1 MPSERPRRSRRRAP
15 RARAC
20 CGGSTCLRSCEL
32 PSFSPIAL
40 AAAPLVRMTRPA
52 GSRGPAEPVSGRGRT
67 SSVTRRSALVGLA
80 AAGIAATVLL
90 FGGILSG
97 SKTVDPIR
105 AAIAAAGP
113 AAAKQDALTRLLA
126 GLSTGDTAG
135 YVRKLERHVAA
146 HPQDGDALTLLGLAY
161 QQRARET
168 GDPTFYKLSGEAL
181 RRASSAGGQRALI
194 VQGEASLANTR
205 HRFRDGLRLAR
216 LAISLAPD
224 NAAAYGALGDALVNL
239 GRYRPA
245 FKAYDRMTLLTPGIA
260 SYTRVAS
267 ARELLGRPAAAA
279 EADELALQTGDSIV
293 PEHVAWTLVQL
304 GNVRFNMGR
313 LTAAAKAYRMALSRL
328 PRYVHAEAG
337 LARVEA
343 SEGLYGI
350 AIARLR
356 RVVQVLP
363 VPAYVIMLGDVLH
376 VSGRER
382 EARREYALVG
392 AIERLFEANGVRT
405 ELQTAVFD
413 LDHRR
418 HVADALARARRA
430 YASAPGVYAE
440 DALAWG
446 LFRAGRCAEARSHSA
461 HALRLGTRDAL
472 LTFHRAEIERC
483 LGSASARSWFR
494 RALAINPHFS
504 FLWAPVARKL
514 AAEARRA

>member
-15 RARAC
+15 RTRAS
-20 CGGSTCLRSCEL
+20 CGRTCLRSCEL

-40 AAAPLVRMTRPA
+40 AAAPLVRMTPPA
-52 GSRGPAEPVSGRGRT
+52 GSPGPAEPLSGPGRT
-67 SSVTRRSALVGLA
+67 SSVRRRNALVGLG
-80 AAGIAATVLL
+80 AAGLAASVLL
-90 FGGILSG
+90 LGGILSG
-97 SKTVDPIR
+97 SDTVDPIR

-113 AAAKQDALTRLLA
+113 AAAKQDALTRLVA

-135 YVRKLERHVAA
+135 YVRKLERRVAA
-146 HPQDGDALTLLGLAY
+146 HPQDADALTLLGLSY

-205 HRFRDGLRLAR
+205 HRFQDGLRLAR
-216 LAISLAPD
+216 LAINLAPD
-224 NAAAYGALGDALVNL
+224 NASAYGALGDALVNL
-239 GRYRPA
+239 GRYRA
-245 FKAYDRMTLLTPGIA
+245 GFKAYDRMTLLAPGIA

-267 ARELLGRPAAAA
+267 ARELLGRRAAAA
-279 EADELALQTGDSIV
+279 EADELALQTGDSTV
-293 PEHVAWTLVQL
+293 PEHVAWTMVQL

-313 LTAAAKAYRMALSRL
+313 LAQAERAYRMALARL

-343 SEGLYGI
+343 SEGRYRI
-350 AIARLR
+350 AIKRLR
-356 RVVQVLP
+356 HALQVLP

-376 VSGRER
+376 ASGHER
-382 EARREYALVG
+382 QARREYALVW
-392 AIERLFEANGVRT
+392 AIERLFAANGVRT

-413 LDHRR
+413 LDHGRN
-418 HVADALARARRA
+418 VADALARARTA
-430 YASAPGVYAE
+430 YTSAPGIYAE

-446 LFRAGRCAEARSHSA
+446 LFRVGRCEQARAHSA

-472 LTFHRAEIERC
+472 LVFHRAMIERC
-483 LGSASARSWFR
+483 LGRREAAAAFFR
-494 RALAINPHFS
+494 RALALNPHFS
-504 FLWAPVARKL
+504 ILWAPVAR
-514 AAEARRA
+514 RALR

>member
-1 MPSERPRRSRRRAP
+1 M
-15 RARAC
+15 
-20 CGGSTCLRSCEL
+20 
-32 PSFSPIAL
+32 
-40 AAAPLVRMTRPA
+40 VQM
-52 GSRGPAEPVSGRGRT
+52 PAEPPARGGRMRR
-67 SSVTRRSALVGLA
+67 VTRRHVLLGLVAAGLA
-80 AAGIAATVLL
+80 AAVLL
-90 FGGILSG
+90 LGGILSG
-97 SKTVDPIR
+97 SDTVDPIK

-113 AAAKQDALTRLLA
+113 AAAKQDALTRLAA

-135 YVRKLERHVAA
+135 YVRKLERRVAA
-146 HPQDGDALTLLGLAY
+146 HPQDADALTLLGLSY

-181 RRASSAGGQRALI
+181 GRASSAGGQRAVI

-224 NAAAYGALGDALVNL
+224 NASAYGALGDALVNL
-239 GRYRPA
+239 GRYRSG
-245 FKAYDRMTLLTPGIA
+245 FKAYDRMTLLAPSIA

-267 ARELLGRPAAAA
+267 ARELLGRRAAAA
-279 EADELALQTGDSIV
+279 EADRLALQTGDSIV
-293 PEHVAWTLVQL
+293 PEHVAWTMVQL

-313 LTAAAKAYRMALSRL
+313 LDQAAAAYRRALARL

-343 SEGLYGI
+343 SEGRYRI
-350 AIARLR
+350 AIERLR

-376 VSGRER
+376 ASGHER
-382 EARREYALVG
+382 AARREYALVG
-392 AIERLFEANGVRT
+392 AIERLFAANGVRT

-418 HVADALARARRA
+418 HVTDALARARSA

-440 DALAWG
+440 DAVAWG
-446 LFRAGRCAEARSHSA
+446 LFRTGRCEAARAHSVR
-461 HALRLGTRDAL
+461 ALRLGTRDAL
-472 LTFHRAEIERC
+472 LVFHRAMIERC
-483 LGSASARSWFR
+483 RGASSARSWFR
-494 RALAINPHFS
+494 RALALNPHFS
-504 FLWAPVARKL
+504 FLWAPVAR
-514 AAEARRA
+514 EALRAGS